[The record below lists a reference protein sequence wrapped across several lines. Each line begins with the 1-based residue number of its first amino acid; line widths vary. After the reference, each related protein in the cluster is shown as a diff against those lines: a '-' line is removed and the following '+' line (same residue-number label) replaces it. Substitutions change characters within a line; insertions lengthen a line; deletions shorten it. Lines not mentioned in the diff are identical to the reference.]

1 MKKNVTKI
9 MSYPHIVYSGS
20 LSDVFEFDLEDM
32 TRSKTK
38 TIKKMVDDIQCTEKS
53 TATAR

>member
-1 MKKNVTKI
+1 